1 MTVGQDLHQAL
12 NGLETAKVTLEGF
25 AQDTDDQ
32 MAQDMYQQCAQEVQH
47 VVQQLENRT
56 NYVEEQEP
64 QFKQGTNV
72 QEQNQQQ

>member
-1 MTVGQDLHQAL
+1 M
-12 NGLETAKVTLEGF
+12 AKE
-25 AQDTDDQ
+25 
-32 MAQDMYQQCAQEVQH
+32 MYQNCAQQIQQVA
-47 VVQQLENRT
+47 QQLENRV